1 MKRLLI
7 VAATVLALGSPALAR
22 QCPTLV
28 AKIDE
33 ALKTTTI
40 SEADKAKVME
50 LRDSG
55 EKAHAEGKHEESETD
70 LNAALA
76 ILGTK

>member
-7 VAATVLALGSPALAR
+7 VAATVLALASPALAK
-22 QCPTLV
+22 QCPALV

-40 SEADKAKVME
+40 SDADKAKVTE
-50 LRDSG
+50 LRNAG
-55 EKAHAEGKHEESETD
+55 EKAHADGKHEESETD